1 MSDLD
6 LAYTSAT
13 KLAAMI
19 RDGRL
24 SSVEVVANALARID
38 EVNGA
43 LNCFCFVYGEE
54 ALDLARAADRRL
66 ARGAPD
72 GPLHGVPIAIKD
84 FTPMK
89 GKRTTQGSRI
99 LEHWVPDKDPIIV
112 ERLRAAGAIVIGK
125 TTTPEFAHSGFTESP
140 LWGLTRNPW
149 DLGRTPG
156 GSSGGSGAA
165 VSAGCVAVA
174 EGTDMGGSIRVPA
187 AYCGLVG
194 LKPSLGR
201 IPMDILPSVFDNISH
216 FGPLARTV
224 GDAALFLDVAHG
236 PDERDI
242 MSNPCRIDNFG
253 DVAKGAEGLRIA
265 FSPDLGYYA
274 IEPDIAEKARDACAM
289 LRDLG
294 ATVEEV
300 ELGWTRELSDAWFDI
315 WRVYLAA
322 WASQYLDQWR
332 DQMTPDL
339 VAYID
344 AGLDLDAV
352 SLRRLEILRTRQWHG
367 LCDLFE
373 RYDALVCPT
382 ITRVAPPHDLTD
394 SDFDYEDEAG
404 RYIALEL
411 TLVFNLVGHCPAITV
426 PSGITPSGLPA
437 ALQIVGRRF
446 DDVTALRIAAALEK
460 AVGWPDWRP
469 PQATGQAA
477 G

>member
-13 KLAAMI
+13 QLAGMI
-19 RDGRL
+19 RDGKI
-24 SSVEVVANALARID
+24 SSAEAVSNALARIE
-38 EVNGA
+38 EVNPT
-43 LNCFCFVYGEE
+43 LNCFCFVYPEE
-54 ALDLARAADRRL
+54 ALDLARAADAAR
-66 ARGAPD
+66 ARGEAV

-84 FTPMK
+84 FTPTK
-89 GKRTTQGSRI
+89 GKRTTQGSLI
-99 LEHWVPDKDPIIV
+99 LEHWVPDRDPVIV
-112 ERLRAAGAIVIGK
+112 ERLRAAGAILIGK
-125 TTTPEFAHSGFTESP
+125 TNTPEFAHSGFTKSP

-149 DLGRTPG
+149 DLTRTPG

-165 VSAGCVAVA
+165 VSAGCVALA
-174 EGTDMGGSIRVPA
+174 EGTDMGGSVRIPA

-224 GDAALFLDVAHG
+224 ADAALFLEVTHG

-242 MSNPCRIDNFG
+242 MSIPTRIDNFD
-253 DVAKGAEGLRIA
+253 DVAKGVKGLRLA
-265 FSPDLGYYA
+265 FSPDLGYYG
-274 IEPDIAEKARDACAM
+274 IEPDIAEKTREACAM

-294 ATVEEV
+294 AIVEEV
-300 ELGWTRELSDAWFDI
+300 ELGWTREMSDIAFEI
-315 WRVYLAA
+315 WQVYLAA
-322 WASQYLDQWR
+322 WAGQYLDEWR
-332 DQMTPDL
+332 DRMTPDL
-339 VAYID
+339 VAHID
-344 AGLDLDAV
+344 AGLKIGAASYKRTEIVRTKQWNDLCA
-352 SLRRLEILRTRQWHG
+352 I
-367 LCDLFE
+367 FE
-373 RYDALVCPT
+373 RYDALICPT
-382 ITRVAPPHDLTD
+382 IPRTAPPHDATD

-411 TLVFNLVGHCPAITV
+411 TMVFNQVGHCPAITV

-460 AVGWPDWRP
+460 PIGWPDWRP
-469 PQATGQAA
+469 PQATG
-477 G
+477 